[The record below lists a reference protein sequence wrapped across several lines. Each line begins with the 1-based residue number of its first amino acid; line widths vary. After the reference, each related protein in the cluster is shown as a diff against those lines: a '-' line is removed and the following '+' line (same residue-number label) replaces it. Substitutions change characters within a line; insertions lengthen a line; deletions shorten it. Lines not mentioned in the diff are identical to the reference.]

1 MTKVIIHGMKKIFLG
16 FLVLSVLALTGCGV
30 KSELKRP
37 GDFPRN
43 YPVY

>member
-1 MTKVIIHGMKKIFLG
+1 MKKIFLG
-16 FLVLSVLALTGCGV
+16 FLAASILILSGCGV

-37 GDFPRN
+37 DDFPRN